1 MRMAASLNRDLIESV
16 KQHGGDA
23 MCEWQ
28 IRTGPVA
35 LLVGAVRSRVD
46 RMEHEAV
53 EVQVVG
59 CLGEAIAL
67 PVPLLHF
74 QHCVRV
80 DRRASTRAYCEQV
93 ELNEI
98 EFSGGAETVS
108 GKDCSYRGPGDVG
121 KRTTRGGR
129 KVLSLDC

>member
-67 PVPLLHF
+67 VPVPLCCTF
-74 QHCVRV
+74 STVFASIAVRPRV
-80 DRRASTRAYCEQV
+80 RTASR
-93 ELNEI
+93 
-98 EFSGGAETVS
+98 
-108 GKDCSYRGPGDVG
+108 
-121 KRTTRGGR
+121 
-129 KVLSLDC
+129 